1 MFDLNDYMKNNR
13 TGKNVIDNGLVKK
26 ITCKSGLTMSV
37 QASFSHYCSPRNNDG
52 PYQQVEVGFPS
63 VKVDS
68 LMEYV
73 EDASRPTD
81 TVYAHVPTTL
91 VEQIVN
97 DNGGLV

>member
-1 MFDLNDYMKNNR
+1 MFDLNDYLKNNR
-13 TGKNVIDNGLVKK
+13 TGRNGHVKH

-37 QASFSHYCSPRNNDG
+37 QASFSTYCHPRNDEG
-52 PYQQVEVGFPS
+52 PYLAVEVGFPS
-63 VKVDS
+63 VKVDA

-81 TVYAHVPTTL
+81 TVYAYVPTTL

>member
-1 MFDLNDYMKNNR
+1 MFDLNDYIKNNR
-13 TGKNVIDNGLVKK
+13 TGSNGHVKH

-37 QASFSHYCSPRNNDG
+37 QATSFTYCHPRNDEG
-52 PYQQVEVGFPS
+52 PYLAVEVGFPS
-63 VKVDS
+63 VKVDA

-81 TVYAHVPTTL
+81 TVYAYVPTTL

-97 DNGGLV
+97 DNGGLL